1 VTADWNAS
9 AYDRVADPQARWGA
23 EVLAR
28 LSLDGEE
35 TVLDAGCGTG
45 RVTEQLLARLPRG
58 RVVAI
63 DQSGPMLQEAR
74 VRLAGYGDQVAYVQ
88 ADLGRPLP
96 IAEPV
101 DAILSTATFHWVP
114 DHDALF
120 ANLAAVLRPAGWLVA
135 QCGGAGNI
143 ARFIEVAGSVDP
155 AFTRNTHNFQTAEAT
170 AARLE
175 RAGFVEIR
183 AWLSDAPTQF
193 EPGAPF
199 EAFLETV
206 CLRAH
211 VATLA
216 PEDREPFVRAVAE
229 RMPEPILDYVRLNIV
244 ARRAGSAG

>member
-1 VTADWNAS
+1 MTADWNAT

-28 LSLDGEE
+28 LSLAGDE

-45 RVTEQLLARLPRG
+45 RVTEQLLARLPEG
-58 RVVAI
+58 HVVAL
-63 DQSGPMLQEAR
+63 DQSAPMLAEAR
-74 VRLAGYGDQVAYVQ
+74 TRLASYGAQVAYVQ
-88 ADLGRPLP
+88 ADLGQPLP
-96 IAEPV
+96 LTEPV

-120 ANLAAVLRPAGWLVA
+120 ANLAAVMRPGGWLVA

-143 ARFIEVAGSVDP
+143 AGFIAVAASIDP
-155 AFTRNTHNFQTAEAT
+155 AFTRNPHNFQTAEAT
-170 AARLE
+170 AERLE
-175 RAGFVEIR
+175 RSGFAEIR
-183 AWLSDAPTQF
+183 TWLSDAPTAF
-193 EPGAPF
+193 EPGEPF

-216 PEDREPFVRAVAE
+216 PEAREPFVKAVAD
-229 RMPEPILDYVRLNIV
+229 RMPEPVLDYVRLNIV
-244 ARRAGSAG
+244 ARRAGTAG